1 MSLCLAACFE
11 TKTKR
16 IICFSF
22 EAAESGWQNIKT
34 NSCIST
40 ERYLWNWE
48 VFQIIKLK
56 IHRMEIEQDN
66 QKILRNKYV
75 PTAEFYS
82 QIIDSLH
89 DYSIFTL
96 DIEFNINSWS
106 SGSAK
111 IFGYETDE
119 VIGEPF
125 DIIFTEADLKIG
137 IPQKEIET
145 ALMEGRA
152 TDNRWH
158 IAKDKS
164 LFWAYGLIFPLI
176 GSDGEML
183 GFVKIL
189 RDLTERK
196 QSEDA
201 INKYVRELEDLNIH
215 KDSVLAILSHDL
227 RSPLSSIIGIVNYLK
242 EYSQSMKP
250 DEFQEMLDLLYKSSI
265 DELEM
270 LDYLVEWARI
280 KYASGVFSPTRI
292 KLTDYI
298 NKVFDSLNDT
308 ASINAINL
316 HHEIEED
323 TSVFADGKMLISI
336 IQNIVSNAIK
346 HSEKGGTVTVSARS
360 KDDKIIVQVKDTG
373 VGMSREIT
381 ENLFTPQLKT
391 LSEARKKNKGAGIG
405 LLLVK
410 GFLEKNGG
418 EIWVESIEGEGSSFY
433 FTLPFEKSIRK
444 AGNSAELM
452 IDEITA

>member
-1 MSLCLAACFE
+1 
-11 TKTKR
+11 
-16 IICFSF
+16 
-22 EAAESGWQNIKT
+22 
-34 NSCIST
+34 
-40 ERYLWNWE
+40 
-48 VFQIIKLK
+48 
-56 IHRMEIEQDN
+56 MENNQDN
-66 QKILRNKYV
+66 PKILKNKYI

-82 QIIDSLH
+82 QIIDSLQ

-96 DIEFNINSWS
+96 DNEFNINSWS
-106 SGSAK
+106 SGSTK

-125 DIIFTEADLKIG
+125 NIIFTEKDLING
-137 IPQKEIET
+137 IPKKEIET
-145 ALMEGRA
+145 ALTEGRA

-176 GSDGEML
+176 GSDGVML

-201 INKYVRELEDLNIH
+201 IKKYVRELEDLNTH

-227 RSPLSSIIGIVNYLK
+227 RSPLAAIIGIVEYLK
-242 EYSQSMKP
+242 EYSQTMKP
-250 DEFQEMLDLLYKSSI
+250 DDFREMLDMLYKSAT

-270 LDYLVEWARI
+270 LDYLLEWARM
-280 KYASGVFSPTRI
+280 KYASGLFSPTKI
-292 KLTDYI
+292 KLTEYI
-298 NKVFDSLNDT
+298 NKVFDTLNET
-308 ASINAINL
+308 ASISAINL

-346 HSEKGGTVTVSARS
+346 HTGNGGTVTVSA
-360 KDDKIIVQVKDTG
+360 KTTDGKTIVQVKDTG
-373 VGMSREIT
+373 VGMSKEIMK
-381 ENLFTPQLKT
+381 NLFTPQLKT
-391 LSEARKKNKGAGIG
+391 LSEARGKNKGAGIG

-410 GFLEKNGG
+410 GLLDKNGG

-433 FTLPFEKSIRK
+433 FTLPIEEPSYKT
-444 AGNSAELM
+444 GTSAEVM
-452 IDEITA
+452 FDEST